1 MNGLR
6 RHPLRVTGRFF
17 WFLWVVA
24 AALADYLIRCAF
36 RGKASRLCRQ
46 ALWLQ
51 RHSRRA
57 LRIFRLRP
65 VTGGPAPGRGL
76 LVSNHLSYLDVLV
89 ISAVTPAVFV
99 AKRDVKFWPVVGLLA
114 QLAGT
119 VFVDRRRRAAVGR
132 VNDQIGDSL
141 EQGGLVV
148 LFPEGTSSNGETVL
162 PFKTSLLEPAAQSRH
177 PLSVCSIQYALDDGD
192 DGAEVSYWG
201 DHTFFTH
208 LLNLLGKRA
217 VHAVV
222 RFSPVQPA
230 GLDRKELARQ
240 LRSEILALRTGAG
253 MNP

>member
-1 MNGLR
+1 
-6 RHPLRVTGRFF
+6 
-17 WFLWVVA
+17 
-24 AALADYLIRCAF
+24 
-36 RGKASRLCRQ
+36 
-46 ALWLQ
+46 
-51 RHSRRA
+51 
-57 LRIFRLRP
+57 
-65 VTGGPAPGRGL
+65 
-76 LVSNHLSYLDVLV
+76 
-89 ISAVTPAVFV
+89 
-99 AKRDVKFWPVVGLLA
+99 
-114 QLAGT
+114 
-119 VFVDRRRRAAVGR
+119 
-132 VNDQIGDSL
+132 L

-177 PLSVCSIQYALDDGD
+177 PLSVCAIRYALDDGD
-192 DGAEVSYWG
+192 AGAEVSYWG